1 MLRVHTDH
9 GSLITDH
16 KPRINIAQLR
26 EVTGA
31 RLRIQFAQ
39 HRVSQRRALQSHEP
53 ATWIVHVPKSNRPCG
68 ANLGACRNNLS
79 IADFA
84 LLELG
89 IDAGRVNLKQDGL
102 KQVGAAK
109 VGKADPLLS
118 LEATM
123 TVEWVGAMAPGAR
136 IVVYHIDPAAMSDPW
151 SAFLLAVMSGLTGA
165 SLVFLFLVKVLL
177 AQDQPLDAADYDMV
191 GVLGHLSSAIRTGGT
206 GEMSFSQA
214 GVRRS
219 AAARTEDGTAIE
231 KGAEVIVTR
240 YEKGI
245 AYVRCWDDLD
255 DSKERL

>member
-1 MLRVHTDH
+1 MNWADLYLICFIV
-9 GSLITDH
+9 GFALSLIS
-16 KPRINIAQLR
+16 AF
-26 EVTGA
+26 GS
-31 RLRIQFAQ
+31 F
-39 HRVSQRRALQSHEP
+39 
-53 ATWIVHVPKSNRPCG
+53 VHVPHGHHGHVHVAHAHGHGQAEVSPFNFSTITAFLAWFG
-68 ANLGACRNNLS
+68 G
-79 IADFA
+79 
-84 LLELG
+84 
-89 IDAGRVNLKQDGL
+89 
-102 KQVGAAK
+102 VGY
-109 VGKADPLLS
+109 LLS
-118 LEATM
+118 RFSGIWL
-123 TVEWVGAMAPGAR
+123 WL
-136 IVVYHIDPAAMSDPW
+136 
-151 SAFLLAVMSGLTGA
+151 AFLLAVMSGLTGA

-177 AQDQPLDAADYDMV
+177 AQDQPLNAADYDMV

>member
-1 MLRVHTDH
+1 MNWADLYLICFIV
-9 GSLITDH
+9 GFALSLISAFGSFVH
-16 KPRINIAQLR
+16 LPH
-26 EVTGA
+26 G
-31 RLRIQFAQ
+31 
-39 HRVSQRRALQSHEP
+39 HHGH
-53 ATWIVHVPKSNRPCG
+53 VHVAHAHGHGQAEVSPFNFSTITAFLAWFG
-68 ANLGACRNNLS
+68 G
-79 IADFA
+79 
-84 LLELG
+84 
-89 IDAGRVNLKQDGL
+89 
-102 KQVGAAK
+102 VGY
-109 VGKADPLLS
+109 LLS
-118 LEATM
+118 RFSGIWL
-123 TVEWVGAMAPGAR
+123 WL
-136 IVVYHIDPAAMSDPW
+136 
-151 SAFLLAVMSGLTGA
+151 AFLLAVMSGLTGA

-177 AQDQPLDAADYDMV
+177 AQDQPLNAADYDMV